1 MSKFIRLLIIV
12 GLLAACPQLYAVTA
26 TEIYNDARRAYL
38 NDRFNAA
45 EEVFD
50 NFIDTWPDHKLAE
63 SAHYYRTICSA
74 HNLEEKMSDRKIELA
89 EELEKAI
96 NSIDNK
102 EADANIALAELTAEY
117 ALKGEF
123 DWARMLQLTDRQL
136 LRVLKKEW
144 YPSPAESPLEVLKFS
159 AEKLNDKSLS
169 AELKANVAYV
179 KARALWQ
186 LVLSPLPTDL
196 NARIIKMWGDWPVH
210 KSMVETLNTAFAL
223 GDSEIKKKI
232 ALLGFHFDCFRHKGV
247 KSSCTSGLDWLS
259 YLSERG
265 ISRQEVW
272 CPR

>member
-1 MSKFIRLLIIV
+1 MSKFLRLIIIISLFSAWQQV
-12 GLLAACPQLYAVTA
+12 YAVTA

-38 NDRFNAA
+38 NDRFVAA
-45 EEVFD
+45 EEIFD
-50 NFIDTWPDHKLAE
+50 KFIDTWPDHQLAK
-63 SAHYYRTICSA
+63 SANYYRLVCSA
-74 HNLEEKMSDRKIELA
+74 HNLELKLAETRNELA
-89 EELEKAI
+89 NELKTNI
-96 NSIDNK
+96 K
-102 EADANIALAELTAEY
+102 KLEAGEDEAQIALAELTAEY
-117 ALKGEF
+117 AHKGDF
-123 DWARMLQLTDRQL
+123 NWDKMTKLTDEQL

-144 YPSPAESPLEVLKFS
+144 YCEPADSPLEVLKFS
-159 AEKLNDKSLS
+159 NKKLSQKSLS
-169 AELKANVAYV
+169 AELKANIAYV

-196 NARIIKMWGDWPVH
+196 NARIIEMWGDWPVH
-210 KSMVETLNTAFAL
+210 KGMVKALNTAFTL

-247 KSSCTSGLDWLS
+247 KSSCTSGLDWLT